1 MKMQITKHTNQEFGI
16 LTTIKSE
23 KTGKIMFIGKEVGE
37 QWGHTNMKQAVGRL
51 LSKDEYIVLKKS
63 LFPEIFK
70 AFVGNNLL
78 PAKAQSVLLVSESGL
93 YKLALSSNL
102 EKAKPFRDW
111 VTRDVLPSIRETGSY
126 SLNQISSKEI
136 ASQTM
141 REVQIDNSKRVNS
154 LNYEKQGV
162 PAIINYNKENC
173 KQVTGME
180 PNQIR
185 AIHGKKGKSAKEI
198 LRQTNPELAA
208 TMSLNDH
215 FVIEKGARLEQLKKL
230 DEAAV
235 TLFKEITKLGF
246 KLID

>member
-1 MKMQITKHTNQEFGI
+1 MIDIKQFNSSDFGS
-16 LTTIKSE
+16 LTTLKSQ
-23 KTGKIMFIGKEVGE
+23 KTGKVMFLAKEVAE
-37 QWGHTNMKQAVGRL
+37 QWGHTNITQSLERIVSSSEKILIKKKNHPEFMNQLVL
-51 LSKDEYIVLKKS
+51 NNVLST
-63 LFPEIFK
+63 K
-70 AFVGNNLL
+70 ARTVWLITE
-78 PAKAQSVLLVSESGL
+78 AAL
-93 YKLALSSNL
+93 YQLALTSNL

-111 VTRDVLPSIRETGSY
+111 VTKEVLPSIRETGSF
-126 SLNQISSKEI
+126 SLSEISSKEI

-246 KLID
+246 KLVD

>member
-1 MKMQITKHTNQEFGI
+1 
-16 LTTIKSE
+16 
-23 KTGKIMFIGKEVGE
+23 MFLAKEVAK
-37 QWGHTNMKQAVGRL
+37 QWGHTNLTQALNRVVSKSEKL
-51 LSKDEYIVLKKS
+51 LIKKGDY
-63 LFPEIFK
+63 PEFMEQLYL
-70 AFVGNNLL
+70 NNLL
-78 PAKAQSVLLVSESGL
+78 SRKVQSVWLITEPAL
-93 YKLALSSNL
+93 YELTLASNL

-111 VTRDVLPSIRETGSY
+111 VTREVLPSIRETGSY

-198 LRQTNPELAA
+198 LRQTNPELAS

-215 FVIEKGARLEQLKKL
+215 FVLEKGAKLEQLKKL

-235 TLFKEITKLGF
+235 ILFKEITKLGF
-246 KLID
+246 KLVD